1 MPYLGNEVAPLV
13 QALEGKELKLD
24 SDGDSSITADT
35 DDRVDV
41 KVGGSDKLHVTST
54 GLGVGTSSPDGSLH
68 VKGISDHGRI
78 VLESGGTTGANNNMF
93 MQFHNNGG
101 TEIAQIAIEEGAS
114 NEGQLIFKTGGTT
127 TAMTIDKDGHITKPL
142 QPCFFIN
149 AGSHTE
155 NIAVGDTTVTFGS
168 EVFDVGSNFASN
180 IFTAPITGK
189 YLLTCSLRIDNFDS
203 GANYM
208 AAKLKTSNREYTEI
222 LDKRQTNGDTEYN
235 TMQVTAIADMDVND
249 TCFVELGQSGG
260 TAQADV
266 INDAS
271 ITYFSG
277 YLLA

>member
-54 GLGVGTSSPDGSLH
+54 GLGIGTTSPDGALH

-101 TEIAQIAIEEGAS
+101 TEIAQIAIEEGAT

-142 QPCFFIN
+142 QPACLVRAAAN
-149 AGSHTE
+149 
-155 NIAVGDTTVTFGS
+155 
-168 EVFDVGSNFASN
+168 SNFAINTTHTVNYTTEVYDQNGDFSTSN
-180 IFTAPITGK
+180 NQFTAPVTGR
-189 YLLTCSLRIDNFDS
+189 YLIAQSLYYNNVVSNASYLSALI
-203 GANYM
+203 Y
-208 AAKLKTSNREYTEI
+208 TSNRSYVSIINPATFDQDSAYHTLNI
-222 LDKRQTNGDTEYN
+222 SVVADLDAN
-235 TMQVTAIADMDVND
+235 DV
-249 TCFVELGQSGG
+249 VQSRYYQAGG
-260 TAQADV
+260 SATTDLVAETFLSV
-266 INDAS
+266 C
-271 ITYFSG
+271 
-277 YLLA
+277 LLA